1 MIYFKDKIVWVTG
14 ASSGIGEALV
24 KKLASYGAQVIL
36 SARREDELLRVK
48 NACGANG
55 EKCVLVPLDLEDE
68 KSINDAIHKV
78 KTLIGTVDILI
89 NNGGISQRSL
99 TAETSMEV
107 DRRLMEIN
115 YFGAI
120 ALTKAVLPGMIKK
133 GRGNIVAVSSISG
146 KFGFPLRSAYSASKH
161 ALHGFYETL
170 GLEVKEQG
178 IHVTIACPGRVRTE
192 ISKHALTSDGSPHQ
206 MMDKG
211 LAEGISPNKCAKKML
226 RAVANERAEILIG
239 GKELLMV
246 YLHRF
251 VPFLFRKIARKISPT

>member
-24 KKLASYGAQVIL
+24 KKLAKNGAQVIL
-36 SARREDELLRVK
+36 SARREEELLRVK
-48 NACGANG
+48 KACGQAG
-55 EKCVLVPLDLEDE
+55 ERCILVPLDLEDE
-68 KSINDAIHKV
+68 KSIFDAIHKV

-99 TAETSMEV
+99 TSETGIEV

-115 YFGAI
+115 YFGAV

-133 GRGNIVAVSSISG
+133 GSGNIVAVSSIAG

-170 GLEVKEQG
+170 GLEVKEKG
-178 IHVTIACPGRVRTE
+178 VHVTIACPGRVRTN
-192 ISKHALTSDGSPHQ
+192 ISKHALTKDGLPSEK
-206 MMDKG
+206 MDKG
-211 LAEGISPNKCAKKML
+211 LADGISPDKCAKKML
-226 RAVANERAEILIG
+226 RAVVNERSEVLIG

-246 YLHRF
+246 YIHKF
-251 VPFLFRKIARKISPT
+251 IPPLFRKLARKVSPT

>member
-24 KKLASYGAQVIL
+24 KKLAEYGAKVIL
-36 SARREDELLRVK
+36 SARRETELLRVK
-48 NACGANG
+48 EACGENG
-55 EKCVLVPLDLEDE
+55 DQCILVPLDLENE

-78 KTLIGTVDILI
+78 KTLIGTVDIMI

-99 TAETSMEV
+99 AEETSMEV

-120 ALTKAVLPGMIKK
+120 ALTKAVLPGMLKI
-133 GRGNIVAVSSISG
+133 GRGNIVAVSSVAG

-161 ALHGFYETL
+161 AIQGYYETL
-170 GLEVKEQG
+170 GLEVKDKG
-178 IHVTIACPGRVRTE
+178 VHVTIACPGRVRTE
-192 ISKHALTSDGSPHQ
+192 ISKHALTKDGEAYDN
-206 MMDKG
+206 MDLG
-211 LAEGISPNKCAKKML
+211 INEGISPNKCAKKML
-226 RAVANERAEILIG
+226 RAIANERSEILIG

-246 YLHRF
+246 YIKRF
-251 VPFLFRKIARKISPT
+251 IPALFRKIAKNISPT